1 MPNLAN
7 AFKQEITRLARKEVR
22 SELESL
28 RKNASLTRAESASLK
43 KRVLALEQEVRRLTR
58 GTTREAPTS
67 EAELQQHHR
76 FRADGLRSHRQR
88 LELSAKDYGLLIGA
102 SALSVYKWES
112 GQSQPRA
119 KALASLVAVR
129 RIGRRE
135 ATARL
140 NALRG
145 AG

>member
-7 AFKQEITRLARKEVR
+7 ILKQEIARLARKEIR
-22 SELESL
+22 GELENL
-28 RKNASLTRAESASLK
+28 KKAASLARAENSALK
-43 KRVLALEQEVRRLTR
+43 KRVHALELELKRLTR
-58 GTTREAPTS
+58 AAGKAPPAAP
-67 EAELQQHHR
+67 EDPQAHR

-88 LELSAKDYGLLIGA
+88 LGLSAKDYGLLLGA

-119 KALASLVAVR
+119 KALAALMAVR
-129 RIGRRE
+129 GMGKRE

-140 NALRG
+140 AKLH
-145 AG
+145 AAP